1 MTEETIEYVHER
13 YDRKRVVDTPEWDQ
27 SRASES
33 EADLKASLS
42 FINLRNISNKR
53 ASTGRPLE

>member
-33 EADLKASLS
+33 EADVKASFS
-42 FINLRNISNKR
+42 SIYPRDVSTKR
-53 ASTGRPLE
+53 TFTGRPHE